1 MSSLQQSIENSEDLM
16 EQYKDV
22 WDLKT
27 LEQQLRLQSI
37 AKYNKSLWDEE
48 NEKEDSEEEVNDRPK
63 SSV

>member
-1 MSSLQQSIENSEDLM
+1 MSSLQQSIENSEELL
-16 EQYKDV
+16 EQYKNV

-48 NEKEDSEEEVNDRPK
+48 NEKEDSEEENNDRPE
-63 SSV
+63 STV

>member
-1 MSSLQQSIENSEDLM
+1 MSSLQQSIENSEDLI

-37 AKYNKSLWDEE
+37 AKYNKSLWGEE
-48 NEKEDSEEEVNDRPK
+48 NEKEDSEEEDNNRPE
-63 SSV
+63 SSI

>member
-1 MSSLQQSIENSEDLM
+1 MSSLQQSIENSEDLI

>member
-1 MSSLQQSIENSEDLM
+1 MNSLQQSIENSEDLL
-16 EQYKDV
+16 EQYKNV

-37 AKYNKSLWDEE
+37 TKYNKSLWDEE
-48 NEKEDSEEEVNDRPK
+48 NEKEDSEEEDNDRPE

>member
-1 MSSLQQSIENSEDLM
+1 MSSLQQSIENSEELL

>member
-1 MSSLQQSIENSEDLM
+1 MSSLQQSIENSEDLI

-48 NEKEDSEEEVNDRPK
+48 NEKEDSEEENNDRPE
-63 SSV
+63 STV

>member
-48 NEKEDSEEEVNDRPK
+48 NEKEDSEEEDNDRPK
-63 SSV
+63 SAV

>member
-1 MSSLQQSIENSEDLM
+1 MSSLQQSIENSEDLI

-27 LEQQLRLQSI
+27 LEQQLRLQAI
-37 AKYNKSLWDEE
+37 AKYNKSLWGEE

-63 SSV
+63 SAV

>member
-37 AKYNKSLWDEE
+37 AKYNKSFWDEE
-48 NEKEDSEEEVNDRPK
+48 NEKEDSEEEDNDRPE
-63 SSV
+63 STV